1 MSHNATHT
9 MDKEHG
15 ATASSLWTILAAVAL
30 PLIFNALLEQS
41 QSTLV
46 NYVNAWGNW
55 LAGLVDGEQ
64 VSRVVER
71 VEVFDRN
78 GYGCG
83 GGADDEDRNEILI
96 TAVLAYASAHP
107 VKGEL
112 TARVSLLPQDVTHS
126 NDDSDSD
133 ADEPYSAAGE
143 LRKLRVTTRPAPDV
157 DVTVAEASATRPRV
171 RLRLT
176 RASKTKKADE
186 KAAASAASGQTTVT
200 TTLRLA
206 ACGAHAE
213 EAIDEFVDR
222 AFAFHAARLKRAEDA
237 QGRYMFTPIPDSDAS
252 WKKYR
257 LSDEKT
263 FESLFFADKARVL
276 KSLDTFEKKTGKYEI
291 PGFPHKLGLLLWG
304 PPGTGKTSLIKA
316 IANKTRRHVVNIKL
330 SQVGTNQKL
339 ADWLFDE
346 RYHVDGEATKVAVNE
361 CIFVFEDVDCVS
373 DVVLSREAKGA
384 DAAPSGSDDR
394 LSLAGLLNVLD
405 GVVDSPGRI
414 VIMTSNHPEK
424 LDPALV
430 RPGRINLALYL
441 GFVTA
446 DSASAMVKHYF
457 GGDDGSA
464 VGGAVQALMK
474 FDRRF
479 SPAQL
484 EHLCATHASAALL
497 AQSLAAILDRARAD
511 ADVHEVQAVLDDV
524 VAAVV
529 ARADSKEE
537 APLVARVSSESLA
550 DLEKKAPCLRRSV
563 SEAEAP

>member
-41 QSTLV
+41 QSALV

-186 KAAASAASGQTTVT
+186 KAASAASGQTTVT

-206 ACGAHAE
+206 ACGAKAE

-263 FESLFFADKARVL
+263 FDSLFFAEKARVL
-276 KSLDTFEKKTGKYEI
+276 SSLDAFEAKAGKYEI

-384 DAAPSGSDDR
+384 DAAPAGSDDR

>member
-41 QSTLV
+41 QSALV

-176 RASKTKKADE
+176 RAGHHVPGEIGRRSRE
-186 KAAASAASGQTTVT
+186 KQGYREGSGQ
-200 TTLRLA
+200 
-206 ACGAHAE
+206 G
-213 EAIDEFVDR
+213 
-222 AFAFHAARLKRAEDA
+222 
-237 QGRYMFTPIPDSDAS
+237 
-252 WKKYR
+252 
-257 LSDEKT
+257 
-263 FESLFFADKARVL
+263 
-276 KSLDTFEKKTGKYEI
+276 
-291 PGFPHKLGLLLWG
+291 
-304 PPGTGKTSLIKA
+304 
-316 IANKTRRHVVNIKL
+316 
-330 SQVGTNQKL
+330 
-339 ADWLFDE
+339 
-346 RYHVDGEATKVAVNE
+346 
-361 CIFVFEDVDCVS
+361 
-373 DVVLSREAKGA
+373 
-384 DAAPSGSDDR
+384 
-394 LSLAGLLNVLD
+394 
-405 GVVDSPGRI
+405 
-414 VIMTSNHPEK
+414 
-424 LDPALV
+424 
-430 RPGRINLALYL
+430 
-441 GFVTA
+441 
-446 DSASAMVKHYF
+446 
-457 GGDDGSA
+457 
-464 VGGAVQALMK
+464 
-474 FDRRF
+474 
-479 SPAQL
+479 
-484 EHLCATHASAALL
+484 
-497 AQSLAAILDRARAD
+497 
-511 ADVHEVQAVLDDV
+511 
-524 VAAVV
+524 
-529 ARADSKEE
+529 
-537 APLVARVSSESLA
+537 
-550 DLEKKAPCLRRSV
+550 
-563 SEAEAP
+563 